1 MHSLIRSVAA
11 LVALMVVSLVHAAE
25 LVVPTQYPSIQS
37 AINASVSGDII
48 TVRPGTYNERL
59 DIGGR
64 NITLRSLLGPN
75 ATIID
80 PQGVGGVVIQ
90 STNAAA
96 NGWVLQGFTI
106 RNGLDSALY
115 VSGVTAT
122 VRNCKFINNQAS
134 RGGGAHVRA
143 GATVLLRDLL
153 GTHQYLRIVSSRRTW
168 RTVGSF
174 AEERSIQK
182 APPGRQQTVH
192 SWETARNAQTTP
204 AIRQARTR
212 ALEVDSLRW
221 VRQSA

>member
-64 NITLRSLLGPN
+64 NITLRSLLGAN

-80 PQGVGGVVIQ
+80 PQGAAGVVIN
-90 STNAAA
+90 SSDAAA

-134 RGGGAHVRA
+134 RGGGAHIRA
-143 GATVLLRDLL
+143 GATVTFENCEFTQNLANF
-153 GTHQYLRIVSSRRTW
+153 GCCV
-168 RTVGSF
+168 
-174 AEERSIQK
+174 A
-182 APPGRQQTVH
+182 
-192 SWETARNAQTTP
+192 
-204 AIRQARTR
+204 
-212 ALEVDSLRW
+212 
-221 VRQSA
+221 

>member
-1 MHSLIRSVAA
+1 MHNLVRSVAA
-11 LVALMVVSLVHAAE
+11 LVALMVASLSYAAE
-25 LVVPTQYPSIQS
+25 LIVPTQYPTIQA
-37 AINASVSGDII
+37 AINAAESGDIV

-64 NITLRSLLGPN
+64 NITLRSLLGPT

-80 PQGVGGVVIQ
+80 PQGVGGVVVQ

-106 RNGLDSALY
+106 RNGLDSGLY

-143 GATVLLRDLL
+143 GANVTFE
-153 GTHQYLRIVSSRRTW
+153 GCE
-168 RTVGSF
+168 F
-174 AEERSIQK
+174 
-182 APPGRQQTVH
+182 RQNLANSGDH
-192 SWETARNAQTTP
+192 
-204 AIRQARTR
+204 
-212 ALEVDSLRW
+212 
-221 VRQSA
+221 